1 MKMRYILPTAMM
13 AFVVLFTSCVKDLE
27 VKNIN
32 PQQLSDFNEDY
43 IFNKIYSNLVLTGQ
57 TGRESRPQ
65 QAALCAHHRRRTL
78 LVE

>member
-43 IFNKIYSNLVLTGQ
+43 IFN
-57 TGRESRPQ
+57 
-65 QAALCAHHRRRTL
+65 
-78 LVE
+78 